1 LDQLKAAT
9 QIVEDA
15 FKKES
20 PAQYFTAIMSG
31 GATEAPKILKREA
44 ENALDLEH
52 SQFYATYLAEK
63 ATGMIEGKRSYGF
76 VAAVEVL
83 DEGERPIDI
92 GYDSVERMRKVIQ
105 SNFPEVSR
113 VLQLVAARKDDEGY
127 YISMRAVETQDFL
140 TADTSK
146 IPWKTLELAAKKI
159 LSACPK
165 VIKVYY
171 DVTPKP
177 PATVEY
183 E

>member
-1 LDQLKAAT
+1 
-9 QIVEDA
+9 
-15 FKKES
+15 
-20 PAQYFTAIMSG
+20 M
-31 GATEAPKILKREA
+31 
-44 ENALDLEH
+44 
-52 SQFYATYLAEK
+52 
-63 ATGMIEGKRSYGF
+63 
-76 VAAVEVL
+76 
-83 DEGERPIDI
+83 
-92 GYDSVERMRKVIQ
+92 IQ

-140 TADTSK
+140 TANTSK
-146 IPWKTLELAAKKI
+146 IPWTTLELAAKKI
-159 LSACPK
+159 FSACPK